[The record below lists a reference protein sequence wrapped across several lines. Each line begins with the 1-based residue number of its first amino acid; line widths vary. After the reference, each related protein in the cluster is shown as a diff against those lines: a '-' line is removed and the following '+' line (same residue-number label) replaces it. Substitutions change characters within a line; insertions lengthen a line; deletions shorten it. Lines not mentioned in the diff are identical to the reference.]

1 MPPRFIEA
9 GHGFV
14 KVLSWMHCRWLL
26 CSTNDGLVGTCN
38 HAESFKDYRSEE
50 AGKSD
55 SPSRPY
61 ICSEW
66 AIEKSPDGEGVIIRS
81 KTHARLLC
89 VRDNYELRTWHPDD
103 EAAAAEDDEDEDAA
117 EISPDD
123 GKKGNWQSFTS
134 SMRDSI
140 EASLDDDRKKMTH

>member
-1 MPPRFIEA
+1 
-9 GHGFV
+9 
-14 KVLSWMHCRWLL
+14 
-26 CSTNDGLVGTCN
+26 
-38 HAESFKDYRSEE
+38 
-50 AGKSD
+50 
-55 SPSRPY
+55 
-61 ICSEW
+61 
-66 AIEKSPDGEGVIIRS
+66 
-81 KTHARLLC
+81 